1 MWLLSP
7 ATEYRFSS
15 VWVETGWWNGTYH
28 RGLKD
33 SLGYRDPNAD
43 APLWSW
49 QEFRASGTAY
59 GPEVLSQ
66 PANTGNSY
74 TCNQGDWLEFVR
86 PSTDNIW
93 NLDRSGKRRHA
104 RSETDGRDFAPAS
117 TVGRNYL
124 P

>member
-7 ATEYRFSS
+7 STEYRFSS

-28 RGLKD
+28 KGLKD

-59 GPEVLSQ
+59 GAEVLSQ
-66 PANTGNSY
+66 PASTGNSY

-86 PSTDNIW
+86 PTADNIW
-93 NLDRSGKRRHA
+93 NGDRSSR
-104 RSETDGRDFAPAS
+104 GRIYQGSPSGGDFASAS
-117 TVGRNYL
+117 SVGTSYS